1 MNESDFA
8 DQRLGSWLYDLA
20 SAAPAPGGGAAA
32 ALHVA
37 VGAALVEMVCN
48 LTIGK
53 PRYAEHETTMVQAL
67 EQAGELRARALLLAD
82 ADAEAFLAVSRAYK
96 MPKDTEEER
105 DARAE
110 AIQSALVTAA
120 DVPLRT
126 AEAAADVI
134 GLAQRILEGANVNVI
149 SDVAVAASSARA
161 GLEAAT
167 VNVEINLSGMA
178 DNPERSEVA
187 ARLEARRDAVLQ
199 ADRVVRDVT
208 QKIAS

>member
-1 MNESDFA
+1 VNESDFA